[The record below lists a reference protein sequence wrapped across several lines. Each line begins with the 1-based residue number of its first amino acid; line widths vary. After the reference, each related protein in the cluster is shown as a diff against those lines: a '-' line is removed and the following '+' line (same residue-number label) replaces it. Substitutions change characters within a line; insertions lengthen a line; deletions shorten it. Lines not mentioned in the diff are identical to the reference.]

1 MNELLLC
8 QNTNIKHIGNDD
20 EEDKIS
26 GPHLINSD
34 SIKLLKSKY
43 LLKFLKKQT
52 FILIIFYLIAI
63 CSQKKK
69 VQSLMNV
76 RVATWCKS
84 KRNESTVVVKL
95 FQDDVNINLHLMVLI
110 VLLLF
115 NV

>member
-8 QNTNIKHIGNDD
+8 QNTSIKHIGNDD
-20 EEDKIS
+20 EEDKII

-43 LLKFLKKQT
+43 LFFFNVIKIYIYNQIT
-52 FILIIFYLIAI
+52 IFNLLAI
-63 CSQKKK
+63 CSPKKK
-69 VQSLMNV
+69 VQSLMKV

-95 FQDDVNINLHLMVLI
+95 FQDDVNINLHLMVHIFL
-110 VLLLF
+110 
-115 NV
+115 